1 MTIHI
6 PCMFL
11 LFVLYTCAVL
21 GGAFGISYAVFEWRD
36 DSPDKTEVGEIEAI
50 IEQLDDDM
58 GKLESRISTLSSDI
72 NNASGH
78 SHDDCGGK
86 IAVYVLGAIGFSN
99 RVGGLVGGE
108 RDAAFDALSQLNG
121 EMQAAC
127 R

>member
-6 PCMFL
+6 PVRLL

-36 DSPDKTEVGEIEAI
+36 DSPDKAEVSELEASL
-50 IEQLDDDM
+50 EELDDDV
-58 GKLESRISTLSSDI
+58 GTLRSRISTLSSDI
-72 NNASGH
+72 DTASGH
-78 SHDDCGGK
+78 SHDECGGQV
-86 IAVYVLGAIGFSN
+86 ALYVFEAIGFSN
-99 RVGGLVGGE
+99 RIGGLAESE
-108 RDAAFDALSQLNG
+108 RDAATDDLNQQNR